1 MQPQSTEFGGDLIE
15 PGAVIITPHDGKLGF
30 SVVLTDDGEG
40 TLAALRITDAL
51 VNDIEANGYPS
62 DDNVIFDTVESSN
75 AYGLRDE
82 VERDD
87 VNRQFDILQTAF
99 FADNADISNASD
111 RWKYVIQ
118 RMHDEWE

>member
-30 SVVLTDDGEG
+30 SVVLTDDGKG
-40 TLAALRITDAL
+40 TLTALRITDAL
-51 VNDIEANGYPS
+51 VNDIEANDYPS
-62 DDNVIFDTVESSN
+62 DDNVIIDTLDSSN
-75 AYGLRDE
+75 AYGLCDE

-99 FADNADISNASD
+99 LDNDADISEAGE
-111 RWKYVIQ
+111 RWKNIIQ
-118 RMHDEWE
+118 CMHDARE